1 VLFANPEARSLLANR
16 HRRTPC
22 VLLLDTSSSMDDEKI
37 RLLNA
42 GFKAFREDILR
53 NQMAAQSVEICVI
66 TFGPVQVQSEFA
78 PLREMNEI
86 NFKAGGVTPMK
97 EALELAMVKVT
108 ERKRMYVEHG
118 ISCYRPWIF
127 LITDG
132 EPTDANGYQSDS
144 YKELLQPL
152 ELAAA
157 EQKFILFT
165 VGVQLN
171 PGGREVLNQ
180 LSRPFKGRCLDLD
193 KLKFEDMF
201 LWLSGSLSRVS
212 QSAPGQKVQ
221 LVDPAVGDGNYDGWV
236 L

>member
-1 VLFANPEARSLLANR
+1 MLFANPEARSLLANR